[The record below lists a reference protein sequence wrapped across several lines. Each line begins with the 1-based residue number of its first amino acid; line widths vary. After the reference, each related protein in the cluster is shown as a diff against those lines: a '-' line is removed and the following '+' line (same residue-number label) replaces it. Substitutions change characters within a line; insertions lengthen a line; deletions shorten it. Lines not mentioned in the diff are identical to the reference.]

1 MRLERL
7 QGVTCL
13 ERFSHAEDR
22 ARPSYR
28 APAFVPPPGKS
39 HTGVKQSSR
48 LLGAAAAL
56 LIVGTLFTM
65 DVGGVRAK
73 LLSHS
78 AAQPQIRSLAVLPL
92 ANLSGDPQQEYF
104 ADGMTEELITELSRI
119 GSLKIISQTSVRRYK
134 GEKKKAASADWRD
147 RMRLP

>member
-1 MRLERL
+1 
-7 QGVTCL
+7 
-13 ERFSHAEDR
+13 
-22 ARPSYR
+22 
-28 APAFVPPPGKS
+28 
-39 HTGVKQSSR
+39 
-48 LLGAAAAL
+48 
-56 LIVGTLFTM
+56 M

-73 LLSHS
+73 LLSYS

-119 GSLKIISQTSVRRYK
+119 GSLKIISQTSVRQYK